1 MVKKI
6 FNFRNLLITIL
17 ILLLFYSI
25 FYTSNKFNIIE
36 GKKNAPKKPLKKNQ
50 NDGTKNAASAGGI
63 SI

>member
-36 GKKNAPKKPLKKNQ
+36 GKKAPKKKLKKNQ
-50 NDGTKNAASAGGI
+50 NDHKRKLAGV
-63 SI
+63 

>member
-25 FYTSNKFNIIE
+25 FYICNKFNIIE
-36 GKKNAPKKPLKKNQ
+36 GIDAPKKKLKKNQ
-50 NDGTKNAASAGGI
+50 NDRIKKIATLGGAKI
-63 SI
+63 

>member
-25 FYTSNKFNIIE
+25 FYTSNKFNIIKFNIIE
-36 GKKNAPKKPLKKNQ
+36 GKAPKKNV
-50 NDGTKNAASAGGI
+50 DEGSVRRFEVY
-63 SI
+63 

>member
-6 FNFRNLLITIL
+6 FNLRNLLITIL

-36 GKKNAPKKPLKKNQ
+36 GKKKAPEKNVDQ
-50 NDGTKNAASAGGI
+50 GATNRLGNTVNI
-63 SI
+63 NV

>member
-36 GKKNAPKKPLKKNQ
+36 GKKAQKKKLKKNQ
-50 NDGTKNAASAGGI
+50 NDHKRKLAGV
-63 SI
+63 

>member
-17 ILLLFYSI
+17 ILFLFYSI

-36 GKKNAPKKPLKKNQ
+36 GKKKAPKKKLKKNQ
-50 NDGTKNAASAGGI
+50 NDGAKNAAAKGGI
-63 SI
+63 IV